1 MQKNFYLICTSHMET
16 HIFFIQLVILLIS
29 ARFLA
34 EIAARFQIP
43 PVIGELAAGIILGPS
58 LFNFIQPNDTLHIL
72 AQIGAILLLFEVGLE
87 TDIIRLSQA
96 SSKSLCVAIGGV
108 ALPFLFGFFVSLY
121 CFSLSPLAS
130 MFIGATL
137 TATSIGITLR
147 VLSDLRKQESHE
159 AQIVLGAAVL
169 DDIIGIILLS
179 LLYEFSTGGGISF
192 LNAGKVLLFI
202 TIYMILAPFFAK
214 VITEV
219 IRNYEKRSEIP
230 GLLPTSIVSLILL
243 FAWLSSEMGAP
254 ELMGGFAAGLALSRR
269 FYLPLGS
276 LMKISHEFVH
286 TVESQMKPIIH
297 LFTPI
302 FFVTIGLSLNLK
314 IVDWT
319 SSSVWTLGISL
330 TIIAFLGKLAS
341 GWLMRGEDQLTK
353 LAVGISMVPRG
364 EVGLI
369 FAEVGLKAGIFN
381 NDMYAVLILV
391 IALTTL
397 LPPFAL
403 RRLYASS

>member
-1 MQKNFYLICTSHMET
+1 MET